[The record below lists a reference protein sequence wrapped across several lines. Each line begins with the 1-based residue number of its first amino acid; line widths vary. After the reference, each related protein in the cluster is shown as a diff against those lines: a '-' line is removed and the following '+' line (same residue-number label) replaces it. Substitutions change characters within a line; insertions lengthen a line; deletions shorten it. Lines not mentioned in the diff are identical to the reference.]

1 MGAWNL
7 ICESTIN
14 YQYELFPL
22 FLTHASYAN
31 PPLQLEEIT
40 GLTETANTL
49 NSTTFDENVTSYIY

>member
-49 NSTTFDENVTSYIY
+49 NSTTF